1 MFKRTGDKVVSLRR
15 AVADAAKLRRTGKK
29 LVVTNGSFD
38 ILHAG
43 HVDYLERSR
52 RLGDALF
59 VALNSDSSLRRNKGA
74 GRPVINEK
82 NRARMLA
89 ALSCVDRVIIFSAD
103 TADDLLVK
111 LSPNRYTKGGS
122 FIAARLAESK
132 RRLSALGCRT
142 SVLPLRKGL
151 STSSIIKKCGSLGR
165 RSK

>member
-1 MFKRTGDKVVSLRR
+1 MFKGTRDKVVSLRR
-15 AVADAAKLRRTGKK
+15 AVTDAAKLRRLGKK

-59 VALNSDSSLRRNKGA
+59 VALNSDTSLRRNKGA
-74 GRPVINEK
+74 GRPVISEK

-111 LSPNRYTKGGS
+111 LSPDRYTKGGS
-122 FIAARLAESK
+122 FIAERLAESK
-132 RRLSALGCRT
+132 RRLGVLGCRT
-142 SVLPLRKGL
+142 VVLPLRKGL
-151 STSSIIKKCGSLGR
+151 STSSIIKKCGSLAR
-165 RSK
+165 RGK